1 MNEPTTPRPSRLFKI
16 IACEIAVREICHVAA
31 SSTNLADVEFLT
43 QGHHDKPCAGR
54 ADIQQR
60 VDAVPA
66 GRYDAILI
74 GYGLCSNM
82 LAGLRAGHTPLV
94 IPRAHDCITL
104 FLGSK
109 ERYQELFHS
118 HPGSYYYTSGWLEC
132 VRRRGV
138 DSLQQGVT
146 FMPSN
151 YQPAAEATYKKWVE
165 KFGEEKADFLRKEMG
180 GWTASYDRG
189 VLIDFEFGRSLGL
202 SAQVAR
208 ICADQGWQFESVPGD
223 LSLFRRWVDGD
234 WDAKDFLIVPP
245 GAKVAASFDDSVIKA
260 EPAD

>member
-82 LAGLRAGHTPLV
+82 LAGLRAGHQLH
-94 IPRAHDCITL
+94 R
-104 FLGSK
+104 
-109 ERYQELFHS
+109 
-118 HPGSYYYTSGWLEC
+118 HP
-132 VRRRGV
+132 
-138 DSLQQGVT
+138 
-146 FMPSN
+146 
-151 YQPAAEATYKKWVE
+151 
-165 KFGEEKADFLRKEMG
+165 
-180 GWTASYDRG
+180 
-189 VLIDFEFGRSLGL
+189 
-202 SAQVAR
+202 
-208 ICADQGWQFESVPGD
+208 
-223 LSLFRRWVDGD
+223 
-234 WDAKDFLIVPP
+234 
-245 GAKVAASFDDSVIKA
+245 
-260 EPAD
+260 